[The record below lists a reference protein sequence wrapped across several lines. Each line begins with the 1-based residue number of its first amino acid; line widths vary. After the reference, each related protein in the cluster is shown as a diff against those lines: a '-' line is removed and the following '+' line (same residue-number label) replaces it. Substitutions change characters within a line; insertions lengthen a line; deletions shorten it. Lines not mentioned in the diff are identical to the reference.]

1 MSIFTASPDPV
12 PPPGPAVSSGPTV
25 SSEPAG
31 TEPPA
36 SPRRPWWKELPL
48 LAVVALGLA
57 VLVKMFLVQAFFIPS
72 GSMETTL
79 HGCPGCQGDRVL
91 VNKVIY
97 HVRGVHRGDIVVF
110 DGNNTNFPNE
120 STAAAGSTL
129 SRAVSRLSA
138 ELGLGSSGSND
149 FIKRVIGL
157 PGDRVACCSNGHVT
171 VQPKGAPA
179 PIELKESYLY
189 EDDRRVFCEAG
200 SEAACPPGAP
210 GVLVAAGQLW
220 VMGDHRGFSADSRS
234 HGSIPMGNVV
244 GRAFLIVYPF
254 KHIGMLEAPDTSSR

>member
-12 PPPGPAVSSGPTV
+12 TPP
-25 SSEPAG
+25 EPAG
-31 TEPPA
+31 SREAGGPDTAGAQAAA
-36 SPRRPWWKELPL
+36 SPRRPWWRELPL
-48 LAVVALGLA
+48 LAVVALALA

-91 VNKVIY
+91 VNKVVY
-97 HVRGVHRGDIVVF
+97 HVRGIHRGDIVVF
-110 DGNNTNFPNE
+110 DGRNTDFPDE
-120 STAAAGSTL
+120 STAQPAGAF
-129 SRAVSRLSA
+129 SRVVSKVSA

-171 VQPKGAPA
+171 VQPPGAPA
-179 PIELKESYLY
+179 PIELHEPYLY
-189 EDDRRVFCEAG
+189 EDDHRVFCEAG
-200 SEAACPPGAP
+200 TEAACPPGAP
-210 GVLVAAGQLW
+210 GVLIAAGQLW

-234 HGSIPMGNVV
+234 HGSIPISNVV
-244 GRAFLIVYPF
+244 GRAFMIVYPF